1 MRLHVDNFETML
13 FAIQR
18 RNLYRVTNLN
28 ASFDVLR
35 LYGNVVLGR
44 NLRATGE

>member
-1 MRLHVDNFETML
+1 MHFTIE
-13 FAIQR
+13 R

-28 ASFDVLR
+28 ASFDVFG
-35 LYGNVVLGR
+35 LYGNVVCGR